1 MAALRPEGDKI
12 EFSPP
17 REALKVAPLTGSD
30 LEGPTFNF
38 QRREPGGSV
47 SDVPSAVAL
56 PSPDQVNRMRALQEL
71 IEQRTSWARP
81 EDLNE
86 MSLESDYQKAG
97 SESELTIDDLFER
110 QTGRSERGF
119 QRGGDKESSELDRS
133 RDRDDSLDGTS
144 RDRRG
149 LNNRDPRDRSQ
160 SQDRKSDSESGLNG
174 VNDGSRSGELNADGT
189 DAGRKRRDGMGPTLE
204 PGQRERRNGSDG
216 LFEFGSLVP
225 KTGGFLK
232 DSTRES
238 AGPSDRLDSLRRV
251 LGASAPSILGTAG
264 SKPGM
269 ADGMSG
275 PGVLGTLGMT
285 PGVNRS
291 LSQSLDARPGAGG
304 VVPTAEGPGTGERL
318 TSIPNRPFT
327 LDINSGRDGLSSRSD
342 RLLLAPPTPSP
353 MEMFRKKHDSRIPS
367 REF

>member
-30 LEGPTFNF
+30 PEGPTFNF

-71 IEQRTSWARP
+71 IQQRTSWARP

-189 DAGRKRRDGMGPTLE
+189 GAAGTT
-204 PGQRERRNGSDG
+204 ERVGWA
-216 LFEFGSLVP
+216 L
-225 KTGGFLK
+225 
-232 DSTRES
+232 
-238 AGPSDRLDSLRRV
+238 
-251 LGASAPSILGTAG
+251 
-264 SKPGM
+264 
-269 ADGMSG
+269 
-275 PGVLGTLGMT
+275 
-285 PGVNRS
+285 
-291 LSQSLDARPGAGG
+291 
-304 VVPTAEGPGTGERL
+304 
-318 TSIPNRPFT
+318 
-327 LDINSGRDGLSSRSD
+327 
-342 RLLLAPPTPSP
+342 
-353 MEMFRKKHDSRIPS
+353 
-367 REF
+367 